1 MTDGAAAQRFPIG
14 RVVTLGAFILDV
26 LGRPVQ
32 SIPPGQGGSSLTAWR
47 EILDANR

>member
-1 MTDGAAAQRFPIG
+1 VTDGAAAQRFPIG

-32 SIPPGQGGSSLTAWR
+32 SIPPGQGSVVL
-47 EILDANR
+47 